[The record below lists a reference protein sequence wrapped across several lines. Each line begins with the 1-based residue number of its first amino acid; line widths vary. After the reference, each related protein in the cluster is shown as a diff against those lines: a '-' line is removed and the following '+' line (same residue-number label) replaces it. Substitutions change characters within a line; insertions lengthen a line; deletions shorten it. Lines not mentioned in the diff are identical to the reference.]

1 MATEI
6 NKNSIIDSGTVLS
19 NNFLLG
25 HLSSGAYHPLIGE
38 WLPKFS
44 SKLIPS
50 QYNNL
55 FTPNGIPLWM
65 IAKNLQLTSQKV
77 IENLFKEF
85 GGDMVLRS
93 GYLGTT
99 TQSALSQG
107 LNEIQ
112 HTVGASIDLQIKGYE
127 DNMYSLA
134 KDIQSIARQASN
146 IQMVFGN
153 SSWMHIGVDPK
164 KLAANATRVEL
175 PTFTS
180 NDLLAGVVEK
190 GIQSFRGVI

>member
-1 MATEI
+1 MAAEI
-6 NKNSIIDSGTVLS
+6 DKNSIIDSGTVLS
-19 NNFLLG
+19 NNFILA
-25 HLSSGAYHPLIGE
+25 HLSSGAYHPLVGE

-55 FTPNGIPLWM
+55 FTPNGVPLWM
-65 IAKNLQLTSQKV
+65 VARNLQLTSDK
-77 IENLFKEF
+77 ILENLFKEF

-93 GYLGTT
+93 GYLGNSI
-99 TQSALSQG
+99 QSLLSKG
-107 LNEIQ
+107 MNEIQ
-112 HTVGASIDLQIKGYE
+112 HTVGASIDFQIKGYE

-146 IQMVFGN
+146 IQMVFSN

-175 PTFTS
+175 PVFS
-180 NDLLAGVVEK
+180 SSDLLTGVIEK

>member
-6 NKNSIIDSGTVLS
+6 TKNSKVDNGTVLS
-19 NNFLLG
+19 SNFILA
-25 HLSSGAYHPLIGE
+25 HLSSGAFHPLLGE

-50 QYNNL
+50 QYNNI
-55 FTPNGIPLWM
+55 FTPNGVPIWM
-65 IAKNLQLTSQKV
+65 VARNLQLTSEKI

-93 GYLGTT
+93 GYLGNAP
-99 TQSALSQG
+99 QALLSKG
-107 LNEIQ
+107 ISEIQ
-112 HTVGASIDLQIKGYE
+112 HTVGTSIDIQVKGFE
-127 DNMYSLA
+127 DNMFSLA

-175 PTFTS
+175 PTFSSADALT
-180 NDLLAGVVEK
+180 GVIEK